1 MRSVPTRVASEGM
14 EQIPLELLLSEH
26 SVRAGVAAMEQIHGR
41 HLTDMTPEEQ
51 ATAREHWRKQ
61 VEQVLHAV
69 RDELGEPPA
78 GDRGRAVIVL
88 TDADD
93 GDVDVSV
100 AFEPDLHQVDDDQ
113 VEGTPAQIL
122 ALGALAA
129 IGEDDEE

>member
-1 MRSVPTRVASEGM
+1 M

-41 HLTDMTPEEQ
+41 HLTDMTPDEQ
-51 ATAREHWRKQ
+51 ATAREHWRRQ
-61 VEQVLHAV
+61 VEEVLHAV
-69 RDELGEPPA
+69 RDELGEPPE
-78 GDRGRAVIVL
+78 GDRGRAIIIL

-122 ALGALAA
+122 ALGALAS
-129 IGEDDEE
+129 IGDEDDDDE